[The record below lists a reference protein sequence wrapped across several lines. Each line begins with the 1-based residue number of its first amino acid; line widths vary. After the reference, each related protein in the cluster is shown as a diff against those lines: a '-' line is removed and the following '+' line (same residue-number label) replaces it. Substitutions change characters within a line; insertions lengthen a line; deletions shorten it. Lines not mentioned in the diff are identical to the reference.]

1 MLQYFRNHHHS
12 MVTYIGLKKKTC
24 KITFKTSHNC
34 LGFIL
39 FDMADLNKFA
49 FTANLTTR
57 NRWIVM
63 QGFVIFIIVLRLN
76 KRWVQILSCND
87 RFYSLWHSTYLS
99 HYCAFLIPFAS
110 VGPDLLS
117 VVKHFLNRWRRCFFF
132 FKWFSSLCCK
142 EAPWRRAHWRALFR
156 MPSLCYKSFIYLRW
170 NITDKNRLE

>member
-24 KITFKTSHNC
+24 KIAFKTFC

-39 FDMADLNKFA
+39 FDMADLNTYA

-76 KRWVQILSCND
+76 KRWLQILSCND

-132 FKWFSSLCCK
+132 SSDLAVCVVKRLHEEEPIGELSSEC
-142 EAPWRRAHWRALFR
+142 
-156 MPSLCYKSFIYLRW
+156 LRCVT
-170 NITDKNRLE
+170 NLSST